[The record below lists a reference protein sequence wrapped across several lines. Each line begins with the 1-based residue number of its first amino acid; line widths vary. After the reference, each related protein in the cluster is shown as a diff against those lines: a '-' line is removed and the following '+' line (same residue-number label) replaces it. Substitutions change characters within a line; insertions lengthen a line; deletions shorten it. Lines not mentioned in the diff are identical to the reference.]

1 MPMKSIYRQPLTADG
16 IKKIE
21 NGTMEYFDD
30 EIWSNLNTGAL
41 EQYLNEKTR
50 VEGFQR
56 SRWNWKR
63 VGFGIFIGIIFALIN
78 QYVGLKVGIIVAGN
92 WYIVNL
98 IGMALKWHPTECNIA
113 SGASTGASSTCTG
126 FVFSFPAI
134 YLLMSH
140 PRYEMAGSD
149 GSTYFLVTEA
159 MVPPIAVAMICAMLG
174 GLLGVLYFTI
184 FRRIWLVEDPLP
196 VPGFQA
202 YVKLMDIAND
212 RASGA
217 IAQARKSLK
226 TVAVS
231 TSSTA
236 FFVFLRDFPVSNN
249 TSALDNI
256 FGGDFYHEG
265 MIMHP
270 YATYTFFG
278 WALIPIEVAIGWFMR
293 LRTALLVASGS
304 IFTWFVIVPMAV
316 GFNVPIFL
324 PKAGEYFAVQS
335 FPIPAWEAYDPPAFM
350 AADRIAKPIAIG
362 AILGGG
368 ITALLKMAKVFK
380 TAMADVMALGK
391 GGEDRTDYVKDK
403 GWFEWPMTQIPIM
416 WFVVI
421 IGVVLMFTIVGGFP
435 FLESVLIGILLV
447 IVTFILGAIGVK
459 VMGEIGTT
467 PVSGT
472 SFIVLTILIIV
483 FKLLGTDTSI
493 MIIMALIGATVFG
506 TALSLSADIIFDFK
520 IGVYT
525 GTRPYHLSKA
535 ELTAIPFGAI
545 VAAIGAVI
553 LSIGLSTIDPA
564 TNEPVLNLE
573 APQAHAFATFTQI
586 MVSKAPWD
594 WILIGICVG
603 VFAELMTGMGTAFGL
618 GMYLP
623 FYITINLIIGGG
635 LREWWQKKRL
645 EPQAEREGWTE
656 KQKTL
661 KLLQTYMMATGLIV
675 GEAIMGTIIAIY
687 LVFPL
692 ITGGGP

>member
-1 MPMKSIYRQPLTADG
+1 MKSIYRQPLTPNG
-16 IKKIE
+16 IKKLE
-21 NGTMEYFDD
+21 EGTMEYFDD

-56 SRWNWKR
+56 SRWRWKNIA
-63 VGFGIFIGIIFALIN
+63 FGIFMGVIFALIN

-98 IGMALKWHPTECNIA
+98 IGMALKWHPTECNLA

-126 FVFSFPAI
+126 FVFTFPAI
-134 YLLMSH
+134 YLLMKH
-140 PRYEMAGSD
+140 PDYELSGGVYLIS
-149 GSTYFLVTEA
+149 EA
-159 MVPPIAVAMICAMLG
+159 MVPPIVVAMICAMLG

-184 FRRIWLVEDPLP
+184 FRRIWLIEDPLP

-212 RASGA
+212 RARGA
-217 IAQARKSLK
+217 IEQAKKSLK
-226 TVAVS
+226 TVA
-231 TSSTA
+231 TFTGITMI
-236 FFVFLRDFPVSNN
+236 FTFLRDFPISNN
-249 TSALDNI
+249 QSAFDNM

-278 WALIPIEVAIGWFMR
+278 WSMIPIEIAIGWFMR
-293 LRTALLVASGS
+293 LRTAFLVASGS

-316 GFNVPIFL
+316 GFNVPIWI
-324 PKAGEYFAVQS
+324 PKAEAYYAVQS
-335 FPIPAWEAYDPPAFM
+335 FPIPALEIYDPPAFV
-350 AADRIAKPIAIG
+350 AAGRVARPIAIG

-368 ITALLKMAKVFK
+368 VTALLKMAPVFK
-380 TAMADVMALGK
+380 TAMADVMAIGK
-391 GGEDRTDYVKDK
+391 GTEGRTDYVKGK

-416 WFVVI
+416 WIVVI
-421 IGVVLMFTIVGGFP
+421 IGVVIMFSLVGGFP
-435 FLESVLIGILLV
+435 FLESLIIGILLIV
-447 IVTFILGAIGVK
+447 VTFILGAIGVK

-483 FKLLGTDTSI
+483 FRYIMGTPTSTAL
-493 MIIMALIGATVFG
+493 IMALIGTTVFG

-545 VAAIGAVI
+545 VAAVGAVI
-553 LSIGLSTIDPA
+553 LSIGLATINPD

-573 APQAHAFATFTQI
+573 APQAHAFATFTQVI
-586 MVSKAPWD
+586 IGNAPWD
-594 WILIGICVG
+594 WILIGIGIG

-623 FYITINLIIGGG
+623 FTITVNLLIGGG
-635 LREWWQKKRL
+635 LREWWQKKKL
-645 EPQAEREGWTE
+645 EPQAKAENWTE

-661 KLLQTYMMATGLIV
+661 KLLRTYMMATGLIV

-687 LVFPL
+687 LVIPL
-692 ITGGGP
+692 FTGG

>member
-1 MPMKSIYRQPLTADG
+1 MEQ
-16 IKKIE
+16 
-21 NGTMEYFDD
+21 GTMEYFDD
-30 EIWSNLNTGAL
+30 EMWSNLNTGTL

-50 VEGFQR
+50 TEGFTR
-56 SRWNWKR
+56 SKWRWKNIL
-63 VGFGIFIGIIFALIN
+63 FGLFIGIIFALIN

-98 IGMALKWHPTECNIA
+98 IGMALKWHPTECNLA

-126 FVFSFPAI
+126 FVFTFPAI
-134 YLLMSH
+134 YLLMQH
-140 PRYEMAGSD
+140 PDYSLSG
-149 GSTYFLVTEA
+149 GGFLISES
-159 MVPPIAVAMICAMLG
+159 MVPPIAVAMICAILG

-212 RASGA
+212 RSRGA
-217 IAQARKSLK
+217 VDQAKKSIR
-226 TVAVS
+226 TVAIW
-231 TSSTA
+231 TSGTML
-236 FFVFLRDFPVSNN
+236 FTFLRDFPVSNDK
-249 TSALDNI
+249 SALDNI
-256 FGGDFYHEG
+256 FGGDFYHG
-265 MIMHP
+265 GLVMHP

-278 WALIPIEVAIGWFMR
+278 WAIIPIEIAIGWFMR
-293 LRTALLVASGS
+293 LRTAFLVASGS
-304 IFTWFVIVPMAV
+304 IFTWFVIVPLAV
-316 GFNVPIFL
+316 SFNVPIWI
-324 PKAGEYFAVQS
+324 PKAEAYYAVQS
-335 FPIPAWEAYDPPAFM
+335 FPIPALEIYDPPAFV
-350 AADRIAKPIAIG
+350 AAGRVARPIAIG

-380 TAMADVMALGK
+380 TAMGDVMKIGK
-391 GGEDRTDYVKDK
+391 GTEGRTDYSEGR

-416 WFVVI
+416 WVVVI
-421 IGVVLMFTIVGGFP
+421 IGVVIMFSGVGGFP
-435 FLESVLIGILLV
+435 LLESFIIGILLIV
-447 IVTFILGAIGVK
+447 VTFVLGAIGVK

-472 SFIVLTILIIV
+472 SFIVLTFLIIV
-483 FKLLGTDTSI
+483 FKIIGTPTSTAL
-493 MIIMALIGATVFG
+493 IMALIGTTVFG

-545 VAAIGAVI
+545 VAAVGAII
-553 LSIGLSTIDPA
+553 LSVGLSTMKADG
-564 TNEPVLNLE
+564 TPVLNLE

-586 MVSKAPWD
+586 IVGNAPWD
-594 WILIGICVG
+594 WILIGIGIG

-623 FYITINLIIGGG
+623 FTITVNLLIGGG
-635 LREWWQKKRL
+635 LREWWQKKKL
-645 EPQAEREGWTE
+645 EPQAKAENWSE

-661 KLLQTYMMATGLIV
+661 RLLQTYMMATGLIV

-687 LVFPL
+687 LVIPL
-692 ITGGGP
+692 ITGSGP

>member
-1 MPMKSIYRQPLTADG
+1 MKSIYRQPLTADG

-21 NGTMEYFDD
+21 NGTMGYFDD
-30 EIWSNLNTGAL
+30 EMWSNLNTGAM

-56 SRWNWKR
+56 SKWKWKR
-63 VGFGIFIGIIFALIN
+63 VGFGIIMGIIFALIN

-98 IGMALKWHPTECNIA
+98 IGMWLKWYPTECNIA

-126 FVFSFPAI
+126 FVFTFPAI
-134 YLLMSH
+134 YLLMQH
-140 PRYEMAGSD
+140 PDYSQVGGE
-149 GSTYFLVTEA
+149 FLISKS
-159 MVPPIAVAMICAMLG
+159 MVPPIAVAMICAILG

-212 RASGA
+212 RSRGA
-217 IAQARKSLK
+217 IDQAKKSIT
-226 TVAVS
+226 TVAIW
-231 TSSTA
+231 TTGTMIFT
-236 FFVFLRDFPVSNN
+236 FFRDFPIKDDEAAFDSM
-249 TSALDNI
+249 

-265 MIMHP
+265 MVMHP

-278 WALIPIEVAIGWFMR
+278 WSMIPIEIAIGWFMR
-293 LRTALLVASGS
+293 LRTAFLVASGS

-316 GFNVPIFL
+316 GFNVPVWV
-324 PKAGEYFAVQS
+324 PQAGDYFHVQD
-335 FPIPAWEAYDPPAFM
+335 FPIETAEWSILDPPAFV
-350 AADRIAKPIAIG
+350 AADRVSRPIAIG

-368 ITALLKMAKVFK
+368 VTALLKMAKVFK
-380 TAMADVMALGK
+380 TAIADVMAIGK
-391 GGEDRTDYVKDK
+391 STEERTDYVKGR
-403 GWFEWPMTQIPIM
+403 GWFEWPLTQIPFLA
-416 WFVVI
+416 FVVI
-421 IGVVLMFTIVGGFP
+421 VGVIIMFTVVGGFP
-435 FLESVLIGILLV
+435 FIESAIIGVLLIF
-447 IVTFILGAIGVK
+447 VTFILGAIGVK

-472 SFIVLTILIIV
+472 SFIVLTILIVV
-483 FKLLGTDTSI
+483 FKLIGTDTSTAL
-493 MIIMALIGATVFG
+493 IMALIGTTVFG

-520 IGVYT
+520 VGIYT

-545 VAAIGAVI
+545 VAATGAVI
-553 LSIGLSTIDPA
+553 LSIGLSTMKADG
-564 TNEPVLNLE
+564 TPVLNLE

-586 MVSKAPWD
+586 IVGKAPWD
-594 WILIGICVG
+594 WILIGIG
-603 VFAELMTGMGTAFGL
+603 IGIFAELMTGMGTAFGL

-623 FYITINLIIGGG
+623 FSITINLIIGGG
-635 LREWWQKKRL
+635 LREWWQRKKL
-645 EPQAEREGWTE
+645 EPQAKREGWTE
-656 KQKTL
+656 KQKTM

-687 LVFPL
+687 LVSQLF
-692 ITGGGP
+692 

>member
-1 MPMKSIYRQPLTADG
+1 MKSIYRQPLTADG

-21 NGTMEYFDD
+21 NGTMDYFDD
-30 EIWSNLNTGAL
+30 EIWSNLNTGAM
-41 EQYLNEKTR
+41 EQYFNEKTR

-56 SRWNWKR
+56 SRWRWK
-63 VGFGIFIGIIFALIN
+63 GIAFGIITGIIFALIN

-92 WYIVNL
+92 WYIVNI

-113 SGASTGASSTCTG
+113 SGASTGASVTCTG
-126 FVFSFPAI
+126 FVFTFPAI

-140 PRYEMAGSD
+140 PDYELIDSQGNV
-149 GSTYFLVTEA
+149 YHLVTEA
-159 MVPPIAVAMICAMLG
+159 MIPPIAVAMICAMLG
-174 GLLGVLYFTI
+174 GMLGVLYFTI

-196 VPGFQA
+196 VPGIQA
-202 YVKLMDIAND
+202 YVKLLDIAND
-212 RASGA
+212 RARGA
-217 IAQARKSLK
+217 VEHAKKSLR
-226 TVAVS
+226 TVALW
-231 TSSTA
+231 TGGTMIFT
-236 FFVFLRDFPVSNN
+236 FFRDFPISPG
-249 TSALDNI
+249 TSSLDSI
-256 FGGDFYHEG
+256 IGGDYYDEG

-278 WALIPIEVAIGWFMR
+278 WAIVPIELAIGWFMK
-293 LRTALLVASGS
+293 LRTAFLVASGS
-304 IFTWFVIVPMAV
+304 MFTWFVIVPMAV
-316 GFNVPIFL
+316 GFNVPIWI
-324 PKAGEYFAVQS
+324 PKAGAYFAVQD
-335 FPIPAWEAYDPPAFM
+335 FPMITAEWEVLDPPAFV
-350 AADRIAKPIAIG
+350 AAYRVARPIAIG

-380 TAMADVMALGK
+380 TAMADVMAIGK
-391 GGEDRTDYVKDK
+391 GTEERSDYAK
-403 GWFEWPMTQIPIM
+403 GRGWYEWPMTQIPFM
-416 WFVVI
+416 WVVVI
-421 IGVVLMFTIVGGFP
+421 IGVVIMFAVVGRFP
-435 FLESVLIGILLV
+435 LLESFIIAILLIV
-447 IVTFILGAIGVK
+447 VTFILGAIGVK

-472 SFIVLTILIIV
+472 SFIVLTILIVV
-483 FKLLGTDTSI
+483 FMAIGTDTSTAL
-493 MIIMALIGATVFG
+493 IMALIGTTVFG

-520 IGVYT
+520 MGIYA

-535 ELTAIPFGAI
+535 QLTAIPFGAI

-553 LSIGLSTIDPA
+553 LSIGLSTIDPV

-586 MVSKAPWD
+586 IVGKAPWD
-594 WILIGICVG
+594 WILIGIGIG

-623 FYITINLIIGGG
+623 FSLTINLIIGGG

-645 EPQAEREGWTE
+645 DPQAEREGWTE
-656 KQKTL
+656 KQKTM

>member
-1 MPMKSIYRQPLTADG
+1 MPMKSIYRQPLTAEG

-21 NGTMEYFDD
+21 EGTMEYFDD
-30 EIWSNLNTGAL
+30 EMWSNLNTGTL

-56 SRWNWKR
+56 SRWSWKR
-63 VGFGIFIGIIFALIN
+63 VGFGLFMGIIFALIN

-126 FVFSFPAI
+126 FVFTFPAI
-134 YLLMSH
+134 YLLMNH
-140 PRYEMAGSD
+140 PDYVIGD
-149 GSTYFLVTEA
+149 GEHLISEA
-159 MVPPIAVAMICAMLG
+159 MIPPIAVAMICAILG

-212 RASGA
+212 RSMGA
-217 IAQARKSLK
+217 IEQARKSIR
-226 TVAVS
+226 TVAIW
-231 TSSTA
+231 TTA
-236 FFVFLRDFPVSNN
+236 TMGFTFLRDFPVSNN
-249 TSALDNI
+249 APFFDNV
-256 FGGDFYHEG
+256 FGGDYYHNG
-265 MIMHP
+265 MVMHP

-278 WALIPIEVAIGWFMR
+278 WSMIPIEIAIGWFMR
-293 LRTALLVASGS
+293 FRTAFLVASGS

-316 GFNVPIFL
+316 GFNVPVWL
-324 PKAGEYFAVQS
+324 PGQGEYIAVQS
-335 FPIPAWEAYDPPAFM
+335 FPDPAFV
-350 AADRIAKPIAIG
+350 AADRVARPIAIG

-368 ITALLKMAKVFK
+368 ITALIKMAKVFK
-380 TAMADVMALGK
+380 TAMTDVMAIGK
-391 GGEDRTDYVKDK
+391 DPEGRTDYVKGK
-403 GWFEWPMTQIPIM
+403 GWFEWPLTQIPFLALVVVLGIVIM
-416 WFVVI
+416 FTVVGGFPLLESVI
-421 IGVVLMFTIVGGFP
+421 IGVL
-435 FLESVLIGILLV
+435 LI
-447 IVTFILGAIGVK
+447 IVTFVLGAIGVK

-483 FKLLGTDTSI
+483 FKILGTDTSTAL
-493 MIIMALIGATVFG
+493 IMALIGTTVFG
-506 TALSLSADIIFDFK
+506 TAISLSADIIFDFK
-520 IGVYT
+520 IGIYT

-535 ELTAIPFGAI
+535 ELTSIPFGAI
-545 VAAIGAVI
+545 VAALGAVI
-553 LSIGLSTIDPA
+553 LSIGLSTINPA
-564 TNEPVLNLE
+564 TNEPFLNLE

-586 MVSKAPWD
+586 LVGNAPWD
-594 WILIGICVG
+594 WILIGIGIG

-623 FYITINLIIGGG
+623 FAITVNLMIGGG
-635 LREWWQKKRL
+635 LRDWWQKKRL
-645 EPQAEREGWTE
+645 EPEAKREGWTE
-656 KQKTL
+656 KQKTM
-661 KLLQTYMMATGLIV
+661 KLLKTYMMATGLIV

-687 LVFPL
+687 LVIPL

>member
-1 MPMKSIYRQPLTADG
+1 MPIKSIYRQPLSADG
-16 IKKIE
+16 IKKLE
-21 NGTMEYFDD
+21 EGTMEYFDD
-30 EIWSNLNTGAL
+30 EMWSNLNTGAL

-50 VEGFQR
+50 SEGFYR
-56 SRWNWKR
+56 SKWRWKN
-63 VGFGIFIGIIFALIN
+63 VLFGIFIGIIFALIN

-98 IGMALKWHPTECNIA
+98 IGMALKWHPTECNLA

-126 FVFSFPAI
+126 FVFTFPAI
-134 YLLMSH
+134 YLLMQH
-140 PRYEMAGSD
+140 PDYAMGED
-149 GSTYFLVTEA
+149 TYLISQA
-159 MVPPIAVAMICAMLG
+159 MVPPIAVAMICAILG

-212 RASGA
+212 RSRGA
-217 IAQARKSLK
+217 VDQAKKSIR
-226 TVAVS
+226 TVAMW
-231 TSSTA
+231 TGGTMA
-236 FFVFLRDFPVSNN
+236 FTFLRDFPVSNDK
-249 TSALDNI
+249 SALDNV
-256 FGGDFYHEG
+256 FGGDYYHEG
-265 MIMHP
+265 LIMHP

-278 WALIPIEVAIGWFMR
+278 WALIPIEIAIGWFMR
-293 LRTALLVASGS
+293 LRTAFLVASGS

-316 GFNVPIFL
+316 GFNVPIWI
-324 PKAGEYFAVQS
+324 PGTTDYFAVQD
-335 FPIPAWEAYDPPAFM
+335 AARPAFV
-350 AADRIAKPIAIG
+350 AAGRVARPIAIG

-368 ITALLKMAKVFK
+368 VTALLKMAKVFK
-380 TAMADVMALGK
+380 TAMGDVMKLGK
-391 GGEDRTDYVKDK
+391 GTEGRTDYVKDK
-403 GWFEWPMTQIPIM
+403 GWFEWPMTQIPVM
-416 WFVVI
+416 WVVVI
-421 IGVVLMFTIVGGFP
+421 ISVVIMFAGVGGFP
-435 FLESVLIGILLV
+435 ILESLIIGILLIV
-447 IVTFILGAIGVK
+447 VTFVLGAIGVK

-472 SFIVLTILIIV
+472 SFIVLTILIVV
-483 FKLLGTDTSI
+483 FKIIGTDTSTAL
-493 MIIMALIGATVFG
+493 IMALIGTTVFG

-545 VAAIGAVI
+545 VAAVGAII
-553 LSIGLSTIDPA
+553 LSVGLSTMKADG
-564 TNEPVLNLE
+564 TPVLNLE

-586 MVSKAPWD
+586 IVGNAPWD
-594 WILIGICVG
+594 WILIGIGIG

-623 FYITINLIIGGG
+623 FSLTVNLIIGGG
-635 LREWWQKKRL
+635 LREWWQRKKL
-645 EPQAEREGWTE
+645 EPEAKEKNWSE

-687 LVFPL
+687 LVIPL
-692 ITGGGP
+692 ITGGG

>member
-16 IKKIE
+16 IKKME
-21 NGTMEYFDD
+21 EGTLDYFDD
-30 EIWSNLNTGAL
+30 EIWSNLNSGTL
-41 EQYLNEKTR
+41 EQYMTEKTR
-50 VEGFQR
+50 VEGFKR
-56 SRWNWKR
+56 SKWNWRR
-63 VGFGIFIGIIFALIN
+63 VGFGIFMGILFALIN
-78 QYVGLKVGIIVAGN
+78 QYVGLKVGLIVAGN

-126 FVFSFPAI
+126 FVFTFPAI
-134 YLLMSH
+134 YLLMNH
-140 PRYEMAGSD
+140 PDYVIRDSQGNLVH
-149 GSTYFLVTEA
+149 LVTEA

-202 YVKLMDIAND
+202 YLKLIDIAND
-212 RASGA
+212 RARGA
-217 IAQARKSLK
+217 IEQAKKSLR
-226 TVAVS
+226 TMAIW
-231 TSSTA
+231 TTGTMG
-236 FFVFLRDFPVSNN
+236 FTFLRDFPISNN
-249 TSALDNI
+249 ASALDNI
-256 FGGDFYHEG
+256 FGGSYYEEG

-278 WALIPIEVAIGWFMR
+278 WNMIPIELAIGWFMKF
-293 LRTALLVASGS
+293 RTAFLVASGS
-304 IFTWFVIVPMAV
+304 IFTWFIIVPMAV
-316 GFNVPIFL
+316 GFNVPIWV
-324 PKAGEYFAVQS
+324 PQAGEYFSVQS
-335 FPIPAWEAYDPPAFM
+335 FPIIANTWEITDPPAFV
-350 AADRIAKPIAIG
+350 AAERVARPIAIG

-380 TAMADVMALGK
+380 TATADVMAIGK
-391 GGEDRTDYVKDK
+391 DSKGRTDYVHGK
-403 GWFEWPMTQIPIM
+403 GWFEWPMTQIPFM

-421 IGVVLMFTIVGGFP
+421 IGVVIMFTVVGLFP
-435 FLESVLIGILLV
+435 LLESIIIGVLLV

-472 SFIVLTILIIV
+472 SFIVLMILIIV
-483 FKLLGTDTSI
+483 FKLLGTDTST
-493 MIIMALIGATVFG
+493 MIILSLIGTTVFG

-553 LSIGLSTIDPA
+553 LSIGLSTMNPDG
-564 TNEPVLNLE
+564 TPVLNLE

-586 MVSKAPWD
+586 MVGRAPWD
-594 WILIGICVG
+594 WILIGIGIG

-623 FYITINLIIGGG
+623 FYITVNLMIGGG
-635 LREWWQKKRL
+635 LRDWWQKKKL
-645 EPQAEREGWTE
+645 EPQAKREGWTE

-675 GEAIMGTIIAIY
+675 GEAVMGTIIAIY
-687 LVFPL
+687 LVLPL
-692 ITGGGP
+692 ITGG

>member
-1 MPMKSIYRQPLTADG
+1 MPIKSVYRQPLTADG
-16 IKKIE
+16 IKKLE
-21 NGTMEYFDD
+21 EGTMEYFDD
-30 EIWSNLNTGAL
+30 EMWSNLNTGTL

-50 VEGFQR
+50 VEGFER
-56 SRWNWKR
+56 SKWNWKR

-126 FVFSFPAI
+126 FVFTFPAI

-140 PRYEMAGSD
+140 PAYAVGEGE
-149 GSTYFLVTEA
+149 FLVTEG
-159 MVPPIAVAMICAMLG
+159 MIPPITVAMICAMLG

-212 RASGA
+212 RARGA
-217 IAQARKSLK
+217 IEQARKSLR
-226 TVAVS
+226 TVA
-231 TSSTA
+231 TWTGA
-236 FFVFLRDFPVSNN
+236 TMGFTFLRDFPVSNDQ
-249 TSALDNI
+249 SILDNM
-256 FGGDFYHEG
+256 FGGDVYRHG
-265 MIMHP
+265 QVMVP
-270 YATYTFFG
+270 YSTYTFFG
-278 WALIPIEVAIGWFMR
+278 WAIIPIELAIGWFMR
-293 LRTALLVASGS
+293 LRTAFLVASGS

-316 GFNVPIFL
+316 GFNVPIWI
-324 PKAGEYFAVQS
+324 PGSDPIEYIAVRD
-335 FPIPAWEAYDPPAFM
+335 FPQPAFI
-350 AADRIAKPIAIG
+350 ASARIARPIAIG

-368 ITALLKMAKVFK
+368 ITALIKMAKVFK
-380 TAMADVMALGK
+380 TAMADVMAIGK
-391 GGEDRTDYVKDK
+391 GTEGRTDYSEGR

-416 WFVVI
+416 WVVVI
-421 IGVVLMFTIVGGFP
+421 FGVVVMFSLVGGFP
-435 FLESVLIGILLV
+435 ILESIIIGILLV
-447 IVTFILGAIGVK
+447 VVTFILGAIGVK

-483 FKLLGTDTSI
+483 FKAMGTETSTAL
-493 MIIMALIGATVFG
+493 IMALIGTTVFG
-506 TALSLSADIIFDFK
+506 TALSLSADIVFDFK

-545 VAAIGAVI
+545 MAAVGAVI
-553 LSIGLSTIDPA
+553 LSVGLSTMKADG
-564 TNEPVLNLE
+564 TPVLNLE

-586 MVSKAPWD
+586 IVGNAPWD
-594 WILIGICVG
+594 WILIGIGIG

-623 FYITINLIIGGG
+623 FSITVNLLIGGG
-635 LREWWQKKRL
+635 LREWWQKKKL
-645 EPQAEREGWTE
+645 EPEAEAKGWSE

-687 LVFPL
+687 LVIPL
-692 ITGGGP
+692 LTGGGA